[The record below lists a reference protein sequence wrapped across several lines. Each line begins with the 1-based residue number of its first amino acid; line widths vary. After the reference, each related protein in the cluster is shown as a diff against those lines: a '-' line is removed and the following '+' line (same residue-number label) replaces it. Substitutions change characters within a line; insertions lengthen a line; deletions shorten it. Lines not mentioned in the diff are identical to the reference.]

1 MFNIV
6 LKAKRQSESKKK
18 DQNFEGHLERHLFK
32 GDGVLLVL

>member
-6 LKAKRQSESKKK
+6 LKAKRQSESKK
-18 DQNFEGHLERHLFK
+18 DQNLEGHLERHLFK